1 MFKAM
6 KVEVEESE
14 YLLVYPGHNVAT
26 LLYQRLLKKSCKV
39 ELVSTPTKI
48 SYGCSRSI
56 KFKEVYMSIVRDEI
70 QKINVKAKG
79 IYRIV
84 KKGRF
89 DSYERV

>member
-48 SYGCSRSI
+48 SYGCSLSI
-56 KFKEVYMSIVRDEI
+56 KFKEVYMNIVRDEI
-70 QKINVKAKG
+70 QKINIKAKG
-79 IYRIV
+79 VYRIV
-84 KKGRF
+84 KKGKL
-89 DSYERV
+89 DIYEKV